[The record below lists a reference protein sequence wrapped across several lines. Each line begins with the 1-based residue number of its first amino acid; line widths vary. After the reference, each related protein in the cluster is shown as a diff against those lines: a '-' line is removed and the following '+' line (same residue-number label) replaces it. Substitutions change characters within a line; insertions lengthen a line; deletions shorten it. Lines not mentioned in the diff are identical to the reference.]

1 MKGPLTWTLLLF
13 LTGILCLSTRPVFA
27 GWEWKDKLTLNF
39 DAPVLDVSEV
49 PDGTMLFILTPK
61 EVLLYSVPGKKIEK
75 RIPLDK
81 TYDNLIHS
89 PGNNTLI
96 LTSRSEKALK
106 IIQLEIVYAINT
118 SELPFLGSKNAP
130 VTLVVFSDYQ

>member
-1 MKGPLTWTLLLF
+1 MKRSRTWTLPLLM
-13 LTGILCLSTRPVFA
+13 TCILYLLPQTVFA
-27 GWEWKDKLTLNF
+27 GWEWKDKMTLNF
-39 DAPVLDVSEV
+39 DAPILDVSEV
-49 PDGTMLFILTPK
+49 PDGTLLFILTPK
-61 EVLLYSVPGKKIEK
+61 EVLIYSVPGKKIEK

-106 IIQLEIVYAINT
+106 IIQLEMVFAINT
-118 SELPFLGSKNAP
+118 SSLPFLGTKNAP
-130 VTLVVFSDYQ
+130 VTLAVFSDYQ